1 MKLVKELIRTSAGK
15 NALVLDF
22 FAGSGT
28 TGHAVMD
35 LNMED
40 GGQRKFILVNSEEN
54 GICRKVT
61 YERLRIVLERGN
73 YQECLRYFKVK
84 YVPSALEL

>member
-1 MKLVKELIRTSAGK
+1 MKLVKELIRAAAGN

-35 LNMED
+35 LNLED
-40 GGQRKFILVNSEEN
+40 GGQRKFILINNEEN
-54 GICRKVT
+54 EICRKMT
-61 YERLRIVLERGN
+61 YERLRRVLERGN
-73 YQECLRYFKVK
+73 YQECLRYFKVM
-84 YVPSALEL
+84 YVSVR